1 MLVALIILE
10 SSIEVVSKFMLA
22 SKNTK
27 NYDISEL
34 FILKILR
41 VVSFYLL
48 LINNYSIFHLL
59 FFSK

>member
-1 MLVALIILE
+1 MVVALIILE

-41 VVSFYLL
+41 VVSLFI
-48 LINNYSIFHLL
+48 INQ
-59 FFSK
+59 